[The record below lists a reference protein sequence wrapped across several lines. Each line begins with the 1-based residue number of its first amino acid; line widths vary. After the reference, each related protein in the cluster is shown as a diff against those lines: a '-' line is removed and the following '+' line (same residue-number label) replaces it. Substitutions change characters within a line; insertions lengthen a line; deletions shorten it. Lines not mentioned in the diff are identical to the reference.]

1 MALWLC
7 IIVMLVLHQVQLRQE
22 RLGLDIEEY
31 VDTHVIRNLQVR

>member
-1 MALWLC
+1 
-7 IIVMLVLHQVQLRQE
+7 LRQE

>member
-1 MALWLC
+1 
-7 IIVMLVLHQVQLRQE
+7 VQLRQE